1 MSAVQPSTSTQP
13 PGGITL
19 GQIWAI
25 LKPRRWLLTLVC
37 LSVLAGA
44 LLELAPPLLLKNIVD
59 DQLVLGRPEGL
70 LFLAVLYLA
79 TTAAVQVMVF
89 ATEYLTAIVAQR
101 VLRSVRVQLFS
112 HLQKLPMSYYDQT
125 PLGDTISRCTADVE
139 AVSTLF
145 STVSA
150 GGGGGGG
157 TSGSTVLMGVVRLIT
172 IEIAMVA
179 LSPLLS
185 LVAALTVVPVVVVTR
200 FFQIRVRA
208 AERANRRAVG
218 MQNTHLQEA
227 LGGVEVIRSF
237 ASEAAFIARFRVA
250 LRDGLAAFNRATIY
264 SAIYT
269 PLMIILA
276 GLAMALVL
284 WLGVATPGPL
294 SSLDISIGTI
304 TAFILLFQ
312 RFFVPISSLG
322 NEWQTVQA
330 ALSGLERIFQV
341 LGLPAE
347 ETAEASRRSADDPKS
362 PAIEMRGVSFGYQTG
377 RPILQ
382 DVSLVMQPGETL
394 ALVGRTGAGKS
405 SSLHLLGGLY
415 SPWSGSVRIGGE
427 DPSRLTEED
436 RRRLIGVV
444 PQVVQLFSGTVF
456 DNLTLGDESVSRD
469 AVQRAAT
476 VAGADSF
483 IQNLPN
489 GYDTMLGRGTD
500 LSGGQRQLLAL
511 ARALVWDPAVL
522 LLDEATAAIDSA
534 SEAAFRAALRASV
547 SSQDRAVLT
556 VAHRLSTAREADRV
570 LVMEDGRIVEEGPP
584 EVLVRQQGRFAAL
597 LELEAAGWDWRV
609 DGRTL
614 SQ

>member
-1 MSAVQPSTSTQP
+1 M
-13 PGGITL
+13 

-436 RRRLIGVV
+436 RR
-444 PQVVQLFSGTVF
+444 
-456 DNLTLGDESVSRD
+456 
-469 AVQRAAT
+469 
-476 VAGADSF
+476 
-483 IQNLPN
+483 
-489 GYDTMLGRGTD
+489 
-500 LSGGQRQLLAL
+500 
-511 ARALVWDPAVL
+511 
-522 LLDEATAAIDSA
+522 
-534 SEAAFRAALRASV
+534 
-547 SSQDRAVLT
+547 
-556 VAHRLSTAREADRV
+556 
-570 LVMEDGRIVEEGPP
+570 
-584 EVLVRQQGRFAAL
+584 
-597 LELEAAGWDWRV
+597 
-609 DGRTL
+609 
-614 SQ
+614 

>member
-1 MSAVQPSTSTQP
+1 M
-13 PGGITL
+13 
-19 GQIWAI
+19 GQLWAI
-25 LKPRRWLLTLVC
+25 LRPRRGLLTMVC
-37 LSVLAGA
+37 LFVLVGA

-59 DQLVLGRPEGL
+59 EQLVLGRSQGL
-70 LFLAVLYLA
+70 LLLAVLYLA
-79 TTAAVQVMVF
+79 VTAAVQVMVF

-101 VLRSVRVQLFS
+101 VLRSVRVQLFA
-112 HLQKLPMSYYDQT
+112 HLQRLPMSYYDRT

-172 IEIAMVA
+172 IGVAMVV

-185 LVAALTVVPVVVVTR
+185 LVAALTVVPVVVVAR

-208 AERANRRAVG
+208 AERANRRAIG

-237 ASEAAFIARFRVA
+237 ASEAAFISRFRVA
-250 LRDGLAAFNRATIY
+250 LRDGLVAFNRATIY

-304 TAFILLFQ
+304 TVFILLFQ

-322 NEWQTVQA
+322 NEWQIVQA

-347 ETAEASRRSADDPKS
+347 ETAPVSQRSADDPKG
-362 PAIEMRGVSFGYQTG
+362 PAIEMQGVSFGYQTG

-382 DVSLVMQPGETL
+382 DVSLVIQPGETL

-415 SPWSGSVRIGGE
+415 TCSAVSTPFG
-427 DPSRLTEED
+427 P
-436 RRRLIGVV
+436 V
-444 PQVVQLFSGTVF
+444 PYASLAKTQ
-456 DNLTLGDESVSRD
+456 
-469 AVQRAAT
+469 
-476 VAGADSF
+476 AG
-483 IQNLPN
+483 
-489 GYDTMLGRGTD
+489 
-500 LSGGQRQLLAL
+500 
-511 ARALVWDPAVL
+511 
-522 LLDEATAAIDSA
+522 
-534 SEAAFRAALRASV
+534 
-547 SSQDRAVLT
+547 
-556 VAHRLSTAREADRV
+556 
-570 LVMEDGRIVEEGPP
+570 
-584 EVLVRQQGRFAAL
+584 
-597 LELEAAGWDWRV
+597 
-609 DGRTL
+609 
-614 SQ
+614 

>member
-1 MSAVQPSTSTQP
+1 MSAVQPSTSSQA

-19 GQIWAI
+19 GQLWAI
-25 LKPRRWLLTLVC
+25 LRPRRWLLTLVC
-37 LSVLAGA
+37 LSVLVGA
-44 LLELAPPLLLKNIVD
+44 LLELAPPLLLRNIVD
-59 DQLVLGRPEGL
+59 EQLVLGRSQGL
-70 LFLAVLYLA
+70 LLLAVLFLAA
-79 TTAAVQVMVF
+79 TAAVKVMVF

-101 VLRSVRVQLFS
+101 VLRSVRVQLFA
-112 HLQKLPMSYYDQT
+112 HLQRLPMSYYDQT

-172 IEIAMVA
+172 IGIAMVV

-227 LGGVEVIRSF
+227 LGGVEVIRSL
-237 ASEAAFIARFRVA
+237 ASEGAFIARFRVA

-284 WLGVATPGPL
+284 WLGVSAPGPL

-304 TAFILLFQ
+304 TAFILLLQ
-312 RFFVPISSLG
+312 RFFVPIASLG

-341 LGLPAE
+341 LALPAE
-347 ETAEASRRSADDPKS
+347 GTAPASQLSADDQRGPF
-362 PAIEMRGVSFGYQTG
+362 IEMRWVSFGYLTG

-382 DVSLVMQPGETL
+382 GVSLVMQPGETL

-415 SPWSGSVRIGGE
+415 TPWSGSVRIAGA
-427 DPSRLTEED
+427 DPSSLTEED
-436 RRRLIGVV
+436 RRRWIGVV

-456 DNLTLGDESVSRD
+456 DNLTLGDESVSRE

-476 VAGADSF
+476 VAGSDSF

-489 GYDTMLGRGTD
+489 GYDTMLGRGVD

-522 LLDEATAAIDSA
+522 LLDEATAAIVSA

-556 VAHRLSTAREADRV
+556 VAHRLSTAREADQV
-570 LVMEDGRIVEEGPP
+570 LVMEEGTP
-584 EVLVRQQGRFAAL
+584 EDLMRRQGRFTAL

>member
-1 MSAVQPSTSTQP
+1 M
-13 PGGITL
+13 
-19 GQIWAI
+19 
-25 LKPRRWLLTLVC
+25 VC
-37 LSVLAGA
+37 LSVLVGA
-44 LLELAPPLLLKNIVD
+44 LLELAPPLLLRNIVD
-59 DQLVLGRPEGL
+59 EQLVLGRSQGL
-70 LFLAVLYLA
+70 FLLAALFLAA
-79 TTAAVQVMVF
+79 TAAVQVMVF
-89 ATEYLTAIVAQR
+89 ATEYLTAIVAQL
-101 VLRSVRVQLFS
+101 VLRSVRVQLFA
-112 HLQKLPMSYYDQT
+112 HLQRLPMSYYDQT

-172 IEIAMVA
+172 IGIAMVV

-237 ASEAAFIARFRVA
+237 ASEATFISRFRIA
-250 LRDGLAAFNRATIY
+250 LHDGLAAFNRATIY

-284 WLGVATPGPL
+284 WLGIAAPGPL

-347 ETAEASRRSADDPKS
+347 ETEPVNLRSADDPRG

-382 DVSLVMQPGETL
+382 DVSLVVQPGETL

-405 SSLHLLGGLY
+405 SLLHLLGGLY
-415 SPWSGSVRIGGE
+415 SPWSGSVRIAGE
-427 DPSRLTEED
+427 DPSRLIEED

-489 GYDTMLGRGTD
+489 GYDTMLGRGVD

-511 ARALVWDPAVL
+511 ARALVWDPSVL

-570 LVMEDGRIVEEGPP
+570 LVMEDGRIVEEGSP
-584 EVLVRQQGRFAAL
+584 EDLVRQQGRFAAL

-609 DGRTL
+609 DGRTI